1 MHESEWVI
9 LTEAIGSKVWI
20 FPDGELPPPGDFP
33 AKGHE
38 SIIILNTSDEPAVCK
53 LTIYY
58 TDCEP
63 VENIEVVVEPR
74 RVRCIRTNNPDD
86 MQGYVVPMEM
96 QYAMKWECSVPVVM
110 QYGRLDTRDQP
121 MHFYINQGFAK

>member
-1 MHESEWVI
+1 M
-9 LTEAIGSKVWI
+9 AQPIGNKLWI
-20 FPDGELPPPGDFP
+20 FPDGELPPAGDFP

-38 SIIILNTSDEPAVCK
+38 SVIILNTSDMPAVCK

-58 TDCEP
+58 TDREP

-86 MQGYVVPMEM
+86 LQGYIVPQEV
-96 QYAMKWECSVPVVM
+96 QYAMKWECSIPVVM

-121 MHFYINQGFAK
+121 MHFYINQGFAD

>member
-1 MHESEWVI
+1 MAM
-9 LTEAIGSKVWI
+9 AIGSRIWV

-38 SIIILNTSDEPAVCK
+38 SIIILNTSDDEAVCR

-58 TDCEP
+58 TDREP
-63 VENIEVVVEPR
+63 VENIEVVVAPR
-74 RVRCIRTNNPDD
+74 RVRCIRTNNPEDLC
-86 MQGYVVPMEM
+86 GYVIPLEV

-121 MHFYINQGFAK
+121 MHFYINQGFSR

>member
-1 MHESEWVI
+1 MAM
-9 LTEAIGSKVWI
+9 AIGSRIWV

-38 SIIILNTSDEPAVCK
+38 SIIILNTSDETAVCK

-58 TDCEP
+58 TDREP
-63 VENIEVVVEPR
+63 VENIEVTVEPR

-86 MQGYVVPMEM
+86 LQGYVVPLEV

-110 QYGRLDTRDQP
+110 QYGRLDTRDLP
-121 MHFYINQGFAK
+121 MHFYINQGFSR